1 MSRNML
7 GYEYNYHHP
16 AVMKQRS
23 FLNFSVFSFIALSLL
38 LGGCTNYTIEP
49 EGLTPELKTKFEA
62 EVIKWNDLIKHPSQP
77 AATQSSTQQTQEGQQ
92 TQQKETRP
100 DFNFYINKAIAQ
112 ERLGKLGD
120 AIQTYEEATRVWGP
134 SIVTYHNLGRIY
146 DKVGEGEKAIEY
158 YLKLVNEYSGDE
170 YYLDIA
176 KAYVKMGNMEK
187 GKENYLF
194 YEKKTGT
201 TDGEYRQLFNI
212 H

>member
-1 MSRNML
+1 MSRNMV
-7 GYEYNYHHP
+7 GYGHNYHHS

-23 FLNFSVFSFIALSLL
+23 FLNFSLFSFIAFGLL
-38 LGGCTNYTIEP
+38 LGGCTNDTIEP

-62 EVIKWNDLIKHPSQP
+62 EVVKWDDLIKHPSRP
-77 AATQSSTQQTQEGQQ
+77 GATQGSTQQTQEGQQ
-92 TQQKETRP
+92 TQQQETRP

-112 ERLGKLGD
+112 ERIGKLGD
-120 AIQTYEEATRVWGP
+120 AIRTYEEATKVWGP
-134 SIVTYHNLGRIY
+134 SVVTYHNLGRIY
-146 DKVGEGEKAIEY
+146 EKLNDEQKAIEY
-158 YLKLVNEYSGDE
+158 YLKLVNEYNGDE